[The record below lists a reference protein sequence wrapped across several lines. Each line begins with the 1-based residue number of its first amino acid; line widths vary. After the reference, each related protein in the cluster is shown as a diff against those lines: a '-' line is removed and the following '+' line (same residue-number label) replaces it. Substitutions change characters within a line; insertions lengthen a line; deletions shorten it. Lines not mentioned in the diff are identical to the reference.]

1 MVGYIYTISDPT
13 TNAIRYVGQTVN
25 IRNRINKHL
34 SVSKNKSN
42 HCQCWVNKLIIN
54 NITPIFEIIDECEV
68 EKLDFY
74 EQFYISLI
82 KSWGFDLTNLTSGG
96 FRNKEL
102 SEESKLKI
110 SNSLIGKKQSIST
123 IEKRS
128 TASKKTWNSEYLREL
143 KREQSKKLVS
153 EGKIGFKKG
162 CTSFNKGKPF
172 RGDKNKVSNSLKKYY
187 ENNKSPNI
195 KRMKLENII
204 TGEVVS
210 IESLSMTAK
219 FLNTSCCRQIIEA
232 ATNKRESYKNYKISY
247 ENK

>member
-82 KSWGFDLTNLTSGG
+82 KSWGFDLTNLTSCYY
-96 FRNKEL
+96 L
-102 SEESKLKI
+102 
-110 SNSLIGKKQSIST
+110 LIC
-123 IEKRS
+123 
-128 TASKKTWNSEYLREL
+128 
-143 KREQSKKLVS
+143 LVVYQV
-153 EGKIGFKKG
+153 F
-162 CTSFNKGKPF
+162 F
-172 RGDKNKVSNSLKKYY
+172 
-187 ENNKSPNI
+187 
-195 KRMKLENII
+195 
-204 TGEVVS
+204 
-210 IESLSMTAK
+210 SLSPP
-219 FLNTSCCRQIIEA
+219 LSI
-232 ATNKRESYKNYKISY
+232 
-247 ENK
+247 